1 MEAGEL
7 LGMSECQFRR
17 YRERFEEEGE
27 AALVDRRLGEP
38 SEKRIEAV
46 EIDRMLEHYRRL
58 YRGWNVKHFH
68 EHGVRAQVHVGLHVD

>member
-1 MEAGEL
+1 
-7 LGMSECQFRR
+7 
-17 YRERFEEEGE
+17 
-27 AALVDRRLGEP
+27 LVDRRLGEP